1 MPPRAKYAI
10 LLCEMKPPDYF
21 IPDRDPRAFYPL
33 TSYLPIPSASVASTY
48 IEQLTS
54 PGDLVIAPFACA
66 PTVARAATAL
76 GRRVIS
82 VEANPLW
89 AWLARAMATLP
100 PASEIDAALARLGDA
115 LKDEVPLRVH
125 IAQLYATT
133 CAACG
138 KPTPADYF
146 IHARGAGVSA
156 RHYTCAAC
164 GETRDDPA
172 TEDDLKRAAAFDA
185 RGLHYHLAFTRL
197 APQDG
202 LRAERIRKMLDIYT
216 PRNLYALV
224 TLTQKI
230 DSLFHATRERDI
242 LLLLLLHLLD
252 RGASFYADAKPE
264 TPARLTAHKQFVE
277 FNLWREIEIAVRELG
292 HAAPALELVA
302 TPDEAIHAETP
313 LAFVG
318 QGSARSLAHTI
329 PPGSA
334 ALVIAALPTRRVA
347 VWALSYFWGA
357 WILGRA
363 AAQPLV
369 PFLDASKDATWE
381 RRWYFDSLVNS
392 MNALAKLI
400 HADAHAAF
408 AFAESWCEPIESLLL
423 AASGAHL
430 DLETF
435 VFQPRLG
442 DFPRREFDDIRGE
455 YRIVFATAPIPTPS
469 LLDSP
474 VSHPRNGE
482 GDLESRIR
490 ATARAAGEEIL
501 ARRGEPLAFSW
512 LHHAAYTRLAREG
525 LLAQA
530 MTAKF
535 KTPPGRIAHNAVVA
549 GLKEGYAHDFDH
561 YASHAQF
568 LWMRHARDLGA
579 PLIER
584 VEEFVKRARAYSI
597 SSEELEDAVYREFPG
612 DLTPEAGLIQVC
624 AAASVERDEAERTH
638 ALDVLA
644 RLGER
649 LGYAVIASR
658 EAAKQSPAREL
669 EIASSQKQLLAM
681 TDLDLAWL
689 ADGELAHG
697 FVWRERAQFADLTQ
711 IHIAPARGYVVVPE
725 NQVALMRA
733 KTQRLPHLAD
743 AFHEDGWSFVRVP
756 FAEKLLNA
764 EKIERGDIALMIG
777 LVPPVAEERAQLELF

>member
-1 MPPRAKYAI
+1 MRLLPRAKYAI
-10 LLCEMKPPDYF
+10 LLREMKPPDYF

-33 TSYLPIPSASVASTY
+33 SSYLPIPSASVAHTY
-48 IEQLTS
+48 IEHLTS

-66 PTVARAATAL
+66 PTVARVATAL

-100 PASEIDAALARLGDA
+100 PASELDAALARLGDA
-115 LKDEVPLRVH
+115 LKDDAPLRVH
-125 IAQLYATT
+125 IAQLYATV

-138 KPTPADYF
+138 KTTPADYF

-156 RHYTCAAC
+156 RHYTCASC

-172 TEDDLKRAAAFDA
+172 TEDDLKRATLFDA

-202 LRAERIRKMLDIYT
+202 LRAERIRKMLDVYT

-230 DSLFHATRERDI
+230 DSLFHAMRERDI

-252 RGASFYADAKPE
+252 RGASFYANAEPG
-264 TPARLTAHKQFVE
+264 TPARLTAHKQFIE
-277 FNLWREIEIAVRELG
+277 FNLWHEIEIAVRELG
-292 HAAPALELVA
+292 RAAPALDLAA
-302 TPDEAIHAETP
+302 TPDEAIHAEMP
-313 LAFVG
+313 LALVE
-318 QGSARSLAHTI
+318 QGNARSLAHTI
-329 PPGSA
+329 PSGSA

-363 AAQPLV
+363 AAQSLL

-392 MNALAKLI
+392 TNALAKLLRP
-400 HADAHAAF
+400 DAHAIF
-408 AFAESWCEPIESLLL
+408 AFSESWCEPIESLLL

-430 DLETF
+430 DLDTF

-442 DFPRREFDDIRGE
+442 DFPRRELDDLRGE
-455 YRIVFATAPIPTPS
+455 YRISFVP
-469 LLDSP
+469 SP
-474 VSHPRNGE
+474 VRETNGE
-482 GDLESRIR
+482 GTGVGVESRIR
-490 ATARAAGEEIL
+490 ASARAAGEEIL

-525 LLAQA
+525 ILAQA
-530 MTAKF
+530 MAAKF
-535 KTPPGRIAHNAVVA
+535 KTPPGRIVHNAVVA

-561 YASHAQF
+561 YESPAQF
-568 LWMRHARDLGA
+568 LWMRHARDLAA

-584 VEEFVKRARAYSI
+584 VEDAVREILVRDPSI
-597 SSEELEDAVYREFPG
+597 ALEELQDAIYRQFPG
-612 DLTPEAGLIQVC
+612 DLTPEAGLIEMG
-624 AAASVERDEAERTH
+624 AAAYAERDETERAR
-638 ALDVLA
+638 ALDILA

-649 LGYAVIASR
+649 LGYKISDFRFQISEIQDSESPRPASLASR
-658 EAAKQSPAREL
+658 HF
-669 EIASSQKQLLAM
+669 
-681 TDLDLAWL
+681 DLAWL

-697 FVWRERAQFADLTQ
+697 FIWRARAQFADLAQ
-711 IHIAPARGYVVVPE
+711 IHIAPARGYVIVPE

-733 KTQRLPHLAD
+733 KTQRMPHLAD
-743 AFHEDGWSFVRVP
+743 AFHEAGWSFVRVP

-764 EKIERGDIALMIG
+764 EKIEQHDLVFLTG
-777 LVPPVAEERAQLELF
+777 LAPNLEQKTQLELFDNAE